1 MLVFEFLVQEKFL
14 QMNDQTV
21 KVITMK
27 FLYKTETL
35 K

>member
-14 QMNDQTV
+14 QTNDQTV